1 MACSPK
7 AYQKQYEFL
16 NYLEEYEEYENLAEQ
31 NGNNN
36 IYNVNHS
43 FIESEHSDYIREL
56 TKMCKTF
63 VYLIEKL
70 LDRSIRPT
78 ANDDYDMDYL
88 NYWLNKE
95 INIIDS
101 NNICKQNFFKNLRA
115 QNNENDNFRKLNS
128 KIYDIKED
136 ELEDMNTLYT
146 LYKKYNEINKTI
158 KKSNSNKEVII
169 EYAKECASKYTTVKR
184 KCSGESTIFC
194 KKLTNFKKKYEEI
207 DLCKY
212 HLVNWTKSKL
222 PPLTDDEGTS
232 LKECSPTA
240 NQIGGEASHPSME
253 LPDTVEDPLNI
264 DTQSITIGVVVTLG
278 IPSIFFILY
287 KFTSIGTWMRTLMN
301 KNEKLFENLDEKMY
315 HFSQTYELEHTNSEN
330 SSYNIEYNAI

>member
-1 MACSPK
+1 MACSPMP
-7 AYQKQYEFL
+7 YQKQYEFL
-16 NYLEEYEEYENLAEQ
+16 NYLEEYEKYENLAEQ
-31 NGNNN
+31 NGINN
-36 IYNVNHS
+36 IYNVNYS
-43 FIESEHSDYIREL
+43 FIESEYSDYIPQL

-78 ANDDYDMDYL
+78 SNDDYDMDYL

-101 NNICKQNFFKNLRA
+101 NNICKQNFFKNLRSK
-115 QNNENDNFRKLNS
+115 NNENANFRKLS
-128 KIYDIKED
+128 GKIYDIKEN
-136 ELEDMNTLYT
+136 EFKDMNTLYT

-158 KKSNSNKEVII
+158 NNGNSNKEGII
-169 EYAKECASKYTTVKR
+169 EYAKDCASKYTTVKR
-184 KCSGESTIFC
+184 KCSGESTSFC
-194 KKLTNFKKKYEEI
+194 KTLTNFKKKYEEI

-212 HLVNWTKSKL
+212 HLVNWKKSKL
-222 PPLTDDEGTS
+222 PPLTDDEDTS

-240 NQIGGEASHPSME
+240 NPIGGESSHTRME

-264 DTQSITIGVVVTLG
+264 GTQNITIGVVGTLG
-278 IPSIFFILY
+278 IPCIFFILY

-301 KNEKLFENLDEKMY
+301 KNEKLFENLDEKMN
-315 HFSQTYELEHTNSEN
+315 HFSHTYELEHINSEN
-330 SSYNIEYNAI
+330 SSYNIAYNSL